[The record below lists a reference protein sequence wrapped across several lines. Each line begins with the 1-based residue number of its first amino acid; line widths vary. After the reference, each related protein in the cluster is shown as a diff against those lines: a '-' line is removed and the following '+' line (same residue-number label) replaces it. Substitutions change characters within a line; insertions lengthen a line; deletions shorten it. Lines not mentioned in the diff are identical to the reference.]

1 MVTNKANSKLDKIK
15 GGKFLDAPPSISH
28 YTNIGGMMGI
38 IDKGCVWASNVSYLN
53 DREELVHG
61 LRGATKA
68 LKRVLNDKTYA
79 NWASS
84 LEAVVKEITDGRM
97 PNTYAA
103 CFCQRT
109 DVLSQW
115 RGYGGSDQAVAIT
128 FKRQELEDLFVFH
141 KAKLYPVVYGAL
153 KANKQITDHLRTN
166 LDELTVYEFAA
177 GNYSRSEKSKHAYY
191 MLSRLL
197 PQFKNIGFQD
207 EREWRFVVQHET
219 VRDLV
224 CFRPVGNVIVPYIK
238 LGPGEGAHLPIKSIR
253 IGPGRDME
261 LTKRRVELYLTTK
274 GYSDTRE
281 PLAKLQWCDEF
292 STGMSGKRGVR
303 GVLG

>member
-1 MVTNKANSKLDKIK
+1 MVTMKANPKLDKIK

-38 IDKGCVWASNVSYLN
+38 IEKGCVWASNVSYLN

-68 LKRVLNDKTYA
+68 LKRVLNDRTYA

-84 LEAVVKEITDGRM
+84 LDAVVKEITNGRM

-103 CFCQRT
+103 CFCRRS

-115 RGYGGSDQAVAIT
+115 RGYGGADQAIAVT
-128 FKRQELEDLFVFH
+128 FNRPELEALFSSQ

-153 KANKQITDHLRTN
+153 KANKQITDHVIEN
-166 LDELTVYEFAA
+166 LDELTIFEYAA
-177 GNYSRSEKSKHAYY
+177 GDFSQSEKRKRAYY

-197 PQFKNIGFQD
+197 PRFKNIGFQD
-207 EREWRFVVQHET
+207 EREWRFVVQQET
-219 VRDLV
+219 VRDQV
-224 CFRPVGNVIVPYIK
+224 CFRSVANVIVPYIK

-253 IGPGRDME
+253 IGPGRDMV
-261 LTKRRVELYLTTK
+261 LTKRSVELYLTTK
-274 GYSDTRE
+274 GYSDT
-281 PLAKLQWCDEF
+281 K
-292 STGMSGKRGVR
+292 
-303 GVLG
+303 VLISNVPFRV